1 MEFCDPDKADPA
13 VTNLINELESAIDQL
28 NQVNTLIECKAIND
42 IWNNVVRGGLCDS
55 AISGFTILSITQTFS
70 TFPWLFLCTIAASF
84 VWRRIPYLPNENER
98 RRLSNLLED
107 AGINDGDHYDDD
119 NNNNNNNMN
128 NGLTPYELL
137 LDNDDNLG
145 PINNSR
151 NITDYESIYVNNE
164 SRTRREQ
171 VENDD
176 VVVPIATNVVAIQE
190 NGQWY

>member
-1 MEFCDPDKADPA
+1 MP
-13 VTNLINELESAIDQL
+13 L
-28 NQVNTLIECKAIND
+28 
-42 IWNNVVRGGLCDS
+42 
-55 AISGFTILSITQTFS
+55 
-70 TFPWLFLCTIAASF
+70 
-84 VWRRIPYLPNENER
+84 
-98 RRLSNLLED
+98 
-107 AGINDGDHYDDD
+107 
-119 NNNNNNNMN
+119 
-128 NGLTPYELL
+128 
-137 LDNDDNLG
+137 LG

>member
-1 MEFCDPDKADPA
+1 
-13 VTNLINELESAIDQL
+13 
-28 NQVNTLIECKAIND
+28 
-42 IWNNVVRGGLCDS
+42 
-55 AISGFTILSITQTFS
+55 
-70 TFPWLFLCTIAASF
+70 
-84 VWRRIPYLPNENER
+84 
-98 RRLSNLLED
+98 
-107 AGINDGDHYDDD
+107 
-119 NNNNNNNMN
+119 MN